1 MFGLGSEGA
10 FLKASG
16 LAESLRFH
24 GVASVE
30 ERSRAFFAAHGG
42 EGLLV
47 GVLPFDLDGEVL
59 LTLPQRSHR
68 GDWPGGIAAYFDGQ
82 RVTGAGRPVRV
93 AEAPAASIYAAAVRE
108 AVARIAAAPAGGLRK
123 VVLARGLE
131 VEMDGRVDAVAIAER
146 LCRDPGVTV
155 FLVTLGAPDKAIV
168 GATPE
173 LLVSRRG
180 LDIASHPLAG
190 SAPRSRDP
198 VQDRAAA
205 EALLRSEKDQREHAV
220 TAEAV
225 LDTLAPYCARLS
237 APQGVSLHSTATVW
251 HLGTRIEG
259 VLKNEDA
266 PSAAGLAAL
275 LHPTPAVGGD
285 PRPEALAAIRAL
297 EAHDRGYYAGA
308 VGWVDGRGDGEW
320 YIALRCAQID
330 GNRLLLNAGAGIVAG
345 SDPEVEVAETAA
357 KFRAMLDALGL
368 GGDGIFVEK
377 AA

>member
-1 MFGLGSEGA
+1 MFGLGSGGS

-16 LAESLRFH
+16 IAASLRFH
-24 GVASVE
+24 GIGSVE
-30 ERSRAFFAAHGG
+30 EQSRAFFAARRG

-47 GVLPFDLDGEVL
+47 GMLPFDAEGEVL
-59 LTLPQRSHR
+59 LTLPERSHR
-68 GDWPGGIAAYFDGQ
+68 GAAPGGLAAYYGEDGA
-82 RVTGAGRPVRV
+82 TGAMRPVRV
-93 AEAPAASIYAAAVRE
+93 VEMPEASAYAAAVRE
-108 AVARIAAAPAGGLRK
+108 AVAMIAAAPPGGLRK
-123 VVLARGLE
+123 VVLARGLR
-131 VEMDGRVDAVAIAER
+131 VEMDGAVNPVTIAER
-146 LCRDPGVTV
+146 LCRDPDVTV
-155 FLVTLGAPDKAIV
+155 FLASLGAPDRTII

-190 SAPRSRDP
+190 SAARSPDP
-198 VQDRAAA
+198 VEDRASA
-205 EALLRSEKDQREHAV
+205 EALLRSDKDRREHAL

-225 LDTLAPYCARLS
+225 LDALAPYCAQLS
-237 APQGVSLHSTATVW
+237 APQGMALHSTATVW

-259 VLKNEDA
+259 VLKGKDA

-275 LHPTPAVGGD
+275 LHPTPAVGGH
-285 PRPEALAAIRAL
+285 PRAEALAAIRAL
-297 EAHDRGYYAGA
+297 EPHDRGYYAGA

-320 YIALRCAQID
+320 HVALRCAQID
-330 GNRLLLNAGAGIVAG
+330 GSQLMLHAGAGIVAG

-368 GGDGIFVEK
+368 AGEGQFAEE

>member
-1 MFGLGSEGA
+1 M
-10 FLKASG
+10 
-16 LAESLRFH
+16 
-24 GVASVE
+24 E
-30 ERSRAFFAAHGG
+30 ERCRAFFATHGG

-59 LTLPQRSHR
+59 LTLPRHNHR
-68 GDWPGGIAAYFDGQ
+68 GDCPGGLAAYFDGE
-82 RVTGAGRPVRV
+82 RVARPGRPVRV
-93 AEAPAASIYAAAVRE
+93 VEAPEASAYAAAVRE

-123 VVLARGLE
+123 VVLARGLA
-131 VEMDGRVDAVAIAER
+131 VEMDGPVDAVAIAER

-155 FLVTLGAPDKAIV
+155 FLATLGAPDRVIV

-180 LDIASHPLAG
+180 LDVASHPLAG
-190 SAPRSRDP
+190 SAPRSRDA

-205 EALLRSEKDQREHAV
+205 EALLRSDKDQREHAV

-237 APQGVSLHSTATVW
+237 APAGVSLHSTATVW

-259 VLKNEDA
+259 VLKSEDA

-285 PRPEALAAIRAL
+285 PRAEALAAIRAL
-297 EAHDRGYYAGA
+297 ESHDRGYYAGA

-320 YIALRCAQID
+320 HVALRCAQID
-330 GNRLLLNAGAGIVAG
+330 GSRLMLHAGAGIVAG

-368 GGDGIFVEK
+368 GGDGLFVEK